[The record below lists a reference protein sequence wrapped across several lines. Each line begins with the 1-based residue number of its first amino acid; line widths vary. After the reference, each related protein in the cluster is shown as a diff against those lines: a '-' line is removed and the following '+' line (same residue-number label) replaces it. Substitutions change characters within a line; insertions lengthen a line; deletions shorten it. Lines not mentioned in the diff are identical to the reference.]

1 MITRIASL
9 CALLTAAFLALAAP
23 GWGLPSLSAGAQSSP
38 DAYRSLDVTFGNRD
52 VTLAGTLTLP
62 ESSGPHPA
70 IVLLTGSGPQDR
82 NEEVVPGFPIFAL
95 IADHL
100 TRQGIAVLRYD
111 DRGIGESTGSYAEA
125 SLYDFASDG
134 KAAVAYLR
142 TRPDIDRDQVGVLG
156 HSEGGLYAAMIGADP
171 STRVAFIVSMAG
183 PGADGAALLLRQNE
197 LILSQAGAPPEAIRL
212 QIESLKAMFPLVAER
227 DWDGVEEQVYEVA
240 LDQYE
245 FLSEEVREAIGAD
258 AETFA
263 RAVAAALRESIEGEW
278 FPTFLE
284 YDPSL
289 DWARTTV
296 PVLALFG
303 ELDLQVD
310 AEQNAAPL
318 VQSLVRGRNHD
329 FSLVVLP
336 DANHLFQAAL
346 TGSLDEYAQLPPTFT
361 SDFLPVVGDWL
372 LRHIE
377 TPVIASEVAIAPP
390 STGDAGIR

>member
-1 MITRIASL
+1 M
-9 CALLTAAFLALAAP
+9 
-23 GWGLPSLSAGAQSSP
+23 
-38 DAYRSLDVTFGNRD
+38 
-52 VTLAGTLTLP
+52 
-62 ESSGPHPA
+62 
-70 IVLLTGSGPQDR
+70 LTGSGPQDR
-82 NEEVVPGFPIFAL
+82 NEEIVPGFPIFAL

-125 SLYDFASDG
+125 SLFDFASDG

-142 TRPDIDRDQVGVLG
+142 TRADIDRDQVGVLG

-171 STRVAFIVSMAG
+171 SARVAFIVSMAG
-183 PGADGAALLLRQNE
+183 PGVDGAAVLLRQNE

-212 QIESLKAMFPLVAER
+212 QVESLEAAFPLIAAR
-227 DWDGVEEQVYEVA
+227 DWEGVEEQVYEVA
-240 LDQYE
+240 LDQYA
-245 FLSEEVREAIGAD
+245 FLSEEDRQAIGLD

-263 RAVAAALRESIEGEW
+263 RANAAAFRETSEGAW

-303 ELDLQVD
+303 ALDLQVD

-318 VQSLVRGRNHD
+318 VQSLVRPEPRLRPGGAAGREPPLSGRLDRQPCRVRGASADLHSRVPAGSKRLAAQAHRDACNRSRSSNCTAEYRGRWN
-329 FSLVVLP
+329 SLIV
-336 DANHLFQAAL
+336 
-346 TGSLDEYAQLPPTFT
+346 GSDLNNPLPPSRSWRRSAELRF
-361 SDFLPVVGDWL
+361 WL
-372 LRHIE
+372 
-377 TPVIASEVAIAPP
+377 TKSC
-390 STGDAGIR
+390 